1 MASSLYQQLNQN
13 ATPTNNIMNM
23 INSLKQS
30 KNPMQTLMNLASK
43 DNSVLN
49 VLKEVQA
56 NGGNAKALFFKK
68 AQQMGIDPNTILNKL
83 M

>member
-1 MASSLYQQLNQN
+1 MANSLYQQLNQN
-13 ATPTNNIMNM
+13 ATPMNNIMSM

-68 AQQMGIDPNTILNKL
+68 AQQMGIDPNIILNKL